1 MKKPLQQ
8 ASLSDTITDAF
19 EVPKN
24 YLHKT
29 VEKKCKKKKKKK
41 KTTTTIATG
50 PFTYFSLDTIL
61 VNA

>member
-29 VEKKCKKKKKKK
+29 VEKKCKKKKQKKRK
-41 KTTTTIATG
+41 QQQQLPQAHLLI
-50 PFTYFSLDTIL
+50 FR
-61 VNA
+61 